1 MFDPDLHC
9 ECSSSRGLLGLKMF
23 VVDDD
28 AYCQIFWKDLLI
40 IIIFFTFFF
49 IGTSR
54 TSDCCPFIFIDEPEK
69 K

>member
-40 IIIFFTFFF
+40 IIIFFYLFLHRHKQD
-49 IGTSR
+49 I
-54 TSDCCPFIFIDEPEK
+54 
-69 K
+69 